1 MGEYYGRRRFE
12 NEKFAVENA
21 ICEVIFSLYS
31 LTNGTDGDWYG
42 VAMKWSRDW
51 NPWYK
56 FM

>member
-31 LTNGTDGDWYG
+31 LTNGTDGD
-42 VAMKWSRDW
+42 
-51 NPWYK
+51 
-56 FM
+56 